1 MYSLTNEEGKK
12 RSGSIYSFELSYLD
26 RGYILVGSSET
37 DKKEWIEALSKAK
50 VHSTVLENVVET
62 ANTEKTSP
70 TSAQPAGFAGFDNDD
85 DDD

>member
-1 MYSLTNEEGKK
+1 VKL
-12 RSGSIYSFELSYLD
+12 I
-26 RGYILVGSSET
+26 
-37 DKKEWIEALSKAK
+37 KKEWIEALSKAK